1 MQSLVPAHAALETS
15 LQRLEQSLAFSL
27 GQRHAAFPSAGVVDK
42 ERTSRTAA
50 DHAHQA
56 PQAEP
61 VCCCSTGSIA
71 RLSYVRRPDSVIGP
85 QTGLLKSSERG
96 TWYVLPAVAEPQEA
110 AMLSELLII
119 LALTLANGFFSGSEL
134 AIVSARVGRLDA
146 MAKGGSRPAR
156 QALNLAK
163 NPDRFL
169 ATVQVGITLI
179 GTFSAAF
186 GGARIGD
193 ILAGWIAQVPA
204 LEPHAETL
212 GLLIVVV
219 VITYLSLVLGEL
231 VPKRLA
237 IQNAERLAVIAAPV
251 MTVLSA
257 LTRPIVG
264 ILTLSVAGVMRV
276 LGQRV
281 TDDDAVT
288 EEDIAYLVREGAE
301 SGVVEREE
309 ARIIERVFRFTDR
322 PVSAIMTPRTQFT
335 AVSVDQSLSEVMD
348 VFKASR
354 FSRLP
359 LYEGTIDHVV
369 GVLHVK
375 DFISAFASGTDIDL
389 RAIARPPLFVVESLH
404 GDDVLFH
411 LRQQGAQIA
420 FVIDEYGQIMGLV
433 TIEDL
438 IEELVGEIR
447 DEFNALEGST
457 SGEGW

>member
-1 MQSLVPAHAALETS
+1 
-15 LQRLEQSLAFSL
+15 
-27 GQRHAAFPSAGVVDK
+27 
-42 ERTSRTAA
+42 
-50 DHAHQA
+50 
-56 PQAEP
+56 
-61 VCCCSTGSIA
+61 
-71 RLSYVRRPDSVIGP
+71 
-85 QTGLLKSSERG
+85 
-96 TWYVLPAVAEPQEA
+96 
-110 AMLSELLII
+110 MLSELLII

-288 EEDIAYLVREGAE
+288 EEDIAYLVREGTE

-404 GDDVLFH
+404 GDDVLFY

-447 DEFNALEGST
+447 DEFNRAEEPHYVKREDGSWLIDGLEPYEKVAVRVGLPRDEERRHT
-457 SGEGW
+457 SLAGVIMDELGRVAVVGDTVTLAEHVLEVVDMDGRRIDKVLVRHTPHL

>member
-1 MQSLVPAHAALETS
+1 
-15 LQRLEQSLAFSL
+15 
-27 GQRHAAFPSAGVVDK
+27 
-42 ERTSRTAA
+42 
-50 DHAHQA
+50 
-56 PQAEP
+56 
-61 VCCCSTGSIA
+61 
-71 RLSYVRRPDSVIGP
+71 
-85 QTGLLKSSERG
+85 
-96 TWYVLPAVAEPQEA
+96 
-110 AMLSELLII
+110 MLSELLII
-119 LALTLANGFFSGSEL
+119 LALTLANGFFAGSEL
-134 AIVSARVGRLDA
+134 AIVSARAGRLES
-146 MAKGGSRPAR
+146 MANAGSRPAR
-156 QALNLAK
+156 QALNLAE

-186 GGARIGD
+186 GGARIGS
-193 ILAGWIAQVPA
+193 ILAGWIAQIPA

-237 IQNAERLAVIAAPV
+237 IQNAERLAIIAAPV

-257 LTRPIVG
+257 LTRPIVAL
-264 ILTLSVAGVMRV
+264 LTLSVAGVMRV
-276 LGQRV
+276 IGQRA
-281 TDDDAVT
+281 TGEDAVT
-288 EEDIAYLVREGAE
+288 EEDIEYLVREGTE
-301 SGVVEREE
+301 SGVVEHEE

-335 AVSVDQSLSEVMD
+335 AVSVDQSLSEVMG
-348 VFKASR
+348 VFNTSG

-359 LYEGTIDHVV
+359 LYEESVDHVV

-375 DFISAFASGTDIDL
+375 DLVGAFASGANVDL
-389 RAIARPPLFVVESLH
+389 ESIARPPLFVVESLH
-404 GDDVLFH
+404 GDDVLLQ

-447 DEFNALEGST
+447 DEYDHAEEPRYVKREDGSWLIDGLEPYEKVATRVGLPHDDERRHT
-457 SGEGW
+457 SLAGVIMDELGRVANVGDKVTLADHVLEVVDMDGRRIDKVLVTRIPPLPDVE